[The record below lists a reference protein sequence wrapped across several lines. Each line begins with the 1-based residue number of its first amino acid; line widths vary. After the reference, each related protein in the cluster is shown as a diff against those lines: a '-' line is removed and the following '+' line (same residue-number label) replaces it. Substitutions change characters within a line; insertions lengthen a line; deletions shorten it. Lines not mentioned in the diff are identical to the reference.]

1 MKLDFRRLIF
11 GDIVTHVEVS
21 VHIMGQHLWG
31 YAADI
36 PIYRVL
42 VVWRCFGVELSGWE
56 FEHHMQLQYPWLF
69 PV

>member
-1 MKLDFRRLIF
+1 M
-11 GDIVTHVEVS
+11 
-21 VHIMGQHLWG
+21 HITGQHLWG

-36 PIYRVL
+36 PIYLVL